1 MSARLTDQTADR
13 IFQMIISDPHLG
25 PGQKLPNEAELC
37 ELFGVSRTTLREAVR
52 SLAAQ
57 GYVEVR
63 RGRGTFV
70 ADRTNFKRDI
80 GLSQLESV
88 RLRLQ
93 DLFEIRMMIEPPT
106 AMLACARGTDEE
118 IAEIIRCAREVAH
131 CIHTGGDWANADLV
145 FHHAFVTASHNQF
158 MEQLIPIINKAIA
171 DTWSVRGTHQLL
183 PGTVLRDN
191 EMLVDYLEKRDAQG
205 ARFAMACHI
214 RHIINLLD
222 FEPDAQPSSLL

>member
-1 MSARLTDQTADR
+1 MGTKLTDQTADR

-37 ELFGVSRTTLREAVR
+37 SLFGVSRTTLREAVR

-57 GYVEVR
+57 GYVQVR

-70 ADRTNFKRDI
+70 TERTSIRQDI

-88 RLRLQ
+88 RMRLQ
-93 DLFEIRMMIEPPT
+93 DLFEIRMMVEPDT
-106 AMLACARGTDEE
+106 AMLACARGSDEE
-118 IAEIIRCAREVAH
+118 IADIIRCAREVEH
-131 CIHTGGDWANADLV
+131 NIHTGGDWAAADLV

-171 DTWSVRGTHQLL
+171 DTWAMRGTHQLL
-183 PGTVLRDN
+183 PGIVLRDN
-191 EMLVDYLEKRDAQG
+191 EMLMDFLEKRDPQG
-205 ARFAMACHI
+205 AHDAMSIHI

-222 FEPDAQPSSLL
+222 FEPSETIRLL

>member
-1 MSARLTDQTADR
+1 MSARLTDKTADR
-13 IFQMIISDPHLG
+13 IFQMIMTDPHLE

-37 ELFGVSRTTLREAVR
+37 QLFGVSRTTLREAVR

-70 ADRTNFKRDI
+70 ADRASFKRDI

-93 DLFEIRMMIEPPT
+93 DLFEIRMMIEPST

-118 IAEIIRCAREVAH
+118 IAEIVRCAGEVAR
-131 CIHTGGDWANADLV
+131 CIHTGGDWAGADLI

-158 MEQLIPIINKAIA
+158 MEQLIPIINKAIT

-183 PGTVLRDN
+183 PGIVLRDN
-191 EMLVDYLEKRDAQG
+191 ALLVDFLEKRDAPG
-205 ARFAMACHI
+205 ARYAMACHI

-222 FEPDAQPSSLL
+222 FEPDHQPSILL

>member
-13 IFQMIISDPHLG
+13 IFQMIISDPHLE
-25 PGQKLPNEAELC
+25 PGKKLPNEAELC
-37 ELFGVSRTTLREAVR
+37 AMFGVSRTTLREAIR
-52 SLAAQ
+52 SLIAQ

-63 RGRGTFV
+63 RGCGTFV

-93 DLFEIRMMIEPPT
+93 DLFEIRMMIEPST

-118 IAEIIRCAREVAH
+118 IAAIIRCADEVAH
-131 CIHTGGDWANADLV
+131 SIHTGGDWAGADLV

-171 DTWSVRGTHQLL
+171 DTWRVRGTHQLL

-191 EMLVDYLEKRDAQG
+191 EVLIDFLEKRDAQG
-205 ARFAMACHI
+205 ARFAMASHI
-214 RHIINLLD
+214 RHIINILD
-222 FEPDAQPSSLL
+222 FGPAQPFSLL